1 MGMEKVVKAV
11 AEAEVEAVAMA
22 KKKVRANM
30 GRLDLGGKANMGRL
44 EDKDSTTNTEV
55 KANMGNKVLT
65 RTRF

>member
-1 MGMEKVVKAV
+1 MEKVVKAV

-30 GRLDLGGKANMGRL
+30 GSLDLGGKANMGRL